1 MRLLLKTGATTV
13 MAGFVLSAA
22 VTMGGCSPTV
32 RLEAP
37 KEPIR
42 FDVNVNI
49 TEEKRL
55 QIDQELLSLIRR
67 NPALFGFE
75 EGELPDAFNESEVE

>member
-1 MRLLLKTGATTV
+1 MFLRKTGAAAAIT
-13 MAGFVLSAA
+13 GIVLSAGI
-22 VTMGGCSPTV
+22 TLGGCTPTV

-55 QIDQELLSLIRR
+55 QIDKELLNLIRR
-67 NPALFGFE
+67 NPGLFGFE

>member
-1 MRLLLKTGATTV
+1 MMPEINRYGARLGA
-13 MAGFVLSAA
+13 GLVLSAA
-22 VTMGGCSPTV
+22 MAASGCSPTV
-32 RLEAP
+32 RLQAP
-37 KEPIR
+37 EEPIR

-55 QIDQELLSLIRR
+55 QIDKELLDLIRR

-75 EGELPDAFNESEVE
+75 EGELPEAFGESEVE

>member
-1 MRLLLKTGATTV
+1 MFLRKTGA
-13 MAGFVLSAA
+13 AAA
-22 VTMGGCSPTV
+22 VAGTMLLTGITMGGCTPTV

-55 QIDQELLSLIRR
+55 QIDKELLSLIRR
-67 NPALFGFE
+67 NPGLFGFK
-75 EGELPDAFNESEVE
+75 EGELPDAFKESEVE

>member
-1 MRLLLKTGATTV
+1 MMLLRKTGATTV
-13 MAGFVLSAA
+13 MASFVLLAGIA
-22 VTMGGCSPTV
+22 MGGCSPTV

-55 QIDQELLSLIRR
+55 QIDKELLNLIRR

-75 EGELPDAFNESEVE
+75 EGELPDAFDESEVE

>member
-1 MRLLLKTGATTV
+1 MFLRKT
-13 MAGFVLSAA
+13 SAA
-22 VTMGGCSPTV
+22 AAIAGIVVSAGITMGGCSPTV

-55 QIDQELLSLIRR
+55 QIDKELLSLIRR
-67 NPALFGFE
+67 NPALFGFK